1 MKIILKIFARY
12 AASAAGI
19 ALFLLALNFAV
30 LIAWAVYS
38 SNIEGSKFNSREI
51 ASNLTRH
58 GEVYEMSETGM
69 EMIEQQYQWA
79 MLLDDSG
86 NVVWS
91 ENLPA
96 ELPLHYSAPEVASF
110 SRWYL
115 NDYPVHVWRHLDGL
129 LVLGSPE
136 GSIWKHGM
144 EMPEII
150 MANVPVWLAAAV
162 ILNCIAA
169 ILLAFLSSMRLFRS
183 LRPIIKG
190 IEDIA
195 ANKPAALS
203 TGGILGDL
211 AEKLNRTSAQLKKQ
225 ENALQKRDNARTQWI
240 VGVSHDI
247 RTPLSMVM
255 GYASQLEENS
265 LLPQAERE
273 QAGVIRRQSEKI
285 KKLVDDLNLASKL
298 EYDMQ
303 PLRMEH
309 IYPAELVRSVVTD
322 FLNSGLDARYSLE
335 LMVEKE
341 AQSLAIAGDEGL
353 LRRAIANLLN
363 NSIQHNPDGCAISVL
378 VEKSLPHCAITV
390 SDDGMGFPEAML
402 ETLSDSEKTAGI
414 GNQGL
419 GLTIVKQI
427 IRAHGGAIEFN
438 NLPRSACA
446 VKLYLPV
453 VIPSLS

>member
-1 MKIILKIFARY
+1 MKLIMKIFARY

-19 ALFLLALNFAV
+19 ALILLGFNFAV
-30 LIAWAVYS
+30 LIAWVVYS
-38 SNIEGSKFNSREI
+38 GNLEGTKYNSREI

-58 GEVYEMSETGM
+58 GEVYEMSQTGVQ
-69 EMIEQQYQWA
+69 MIQEQYQWA
-79 MLLDDSG
+79 MLLDNSG

-96 ELPLHYSAPEVASF
+96 ELPLHYTVPEVASF

-129 LVLGSPE
+129 LVLGSPK

-144 EMPEII
+144 EMHEII
-150 MANVPVWLAAAV
+150 MMNIPIWLAAAL

-169 ILLAFLSSMRLFRS
+169 ILLAFLSSIRLFRS

-211 AEKLNRTSAQLKKQ
+211 AEKLNRTSAQLRKQ
-225 ENALQKRDNARTQWI
+225 EAALQKRDNARTRWI
-240 VGVSHDI
+240 AGVSHDI

-255 GYASQLEENS
+255 GYASQLEENP

-285 KKLVDDLNLASKL
+285 KTLVNDLNLASKL

-303 PLRMEH
+303 PLRMAI
-309 IYPAELVRSVVTD
+309 IYPAELARSVVTD
-322 FLNSGLDARYSLE
+322 FLNSGLDAHYSIDLY
-335 LMVEKE
+335 VERE
-341 AQSLAIAGDEGL
+341 AQSLTIIGDEEL
-353 LRRAIANLLN
+353 LRRAISNLLN
-363 NSIQHNPDGCAISVL
+363 NSIQHNPDGCAITVS
-378 VEKSLPHCAITV
+378 VEKSAAYCAITV
-390 SDDGMGFPEAML
+390 ADNGAGFSQEIL
-402 ETLSDSEKTAGI
+402 ETLSNSENAAGT
-414 GNQGL
+414 GKRGL
-419 GLTIVKQI
+419 GLTIVQQI
-427 IRAHGGAIEFN
+427 VRAHGGRVEFN
-438 NLPRSACA
+438 TLPQSGCTIRLWLLVDS
-446 VKLYLPV
+446 
-453 VIPSLS
+453 SL